1 MKKINL
7 AIALGATCAG
17 CDVAILDLNEKILE
31 VFDLVEFKFWP
42 TAMDFKL
49 DDLKK
54 LKDKEVD
61 VGIYHGSIRTT
72 EDAEI
77 AKILRQKSKVVV
89 AFGACANFGG
99 IPSLANMPFEQDMFD
114 LVYKDVPSM
123 DNPDGTVPQTSV
135 TIDGTE
141 LTLPGMRDYAD
152 TLESVIDVDYFVP
165 GCPPMVP
172 LIEQVVEVLKVFAS
186 TGELPPKGAVIA
198 GTKTL
203 CDECGR
209 TKPET
214 ISFKKFISPQEV
226 ESIDPDLCLL
236 PQGIICLGPATRAG
250 CDGLCTKMNVGCR
263 GCLGPTDKVKDHGL
277 KMISALTS
285 LIDVDEEEI
294 MTEAELEKAV
304 EKIVDPLGT
313 FYRFTYGKSL
323 IYDLHSEE
331 ELK

>member
-42 TAMDFKL
+42 TAMDFKI

-54 LKDKEVD
+54 LKDGEVD
-61 VGIYHGSIRTT
+61 IGIYHGAIRTT

-77 AKILRQKSKVVV
+77 AEILRKKSKKIVS
-89 AFGACANFGG
+89 FGACANFGG
-99 IPSLANMPFEQDMFD
+99 IPSLSNMPFEQDMFD

-123 DNPDGTVPQTSV
+123 DNPEGTVPQTSV
-135 TIDGTE
+135 TIDGTK
-141 LTLPGMRDYAD
+141 LTLPGMRDHAD
-152 TLESVIDVDYFVP
+152 TLESIIDVDYYVP

-172 LIEQVVEVLKVFAS
+172 LIEQLVGVLKVFAT
-186 TGELPPKGAVIA
+186 TGELPPKGTVIA
-198 GTKTL
+198 DTKTL
-203 CDECGR
+203 CEECGR

-226 ESIDPDLCLL
+226 DTIDPDLCLI
-236 PQGIICLGPATRAG
+236 PQGIICMGPATRAG
-250 CDGLCTKMNVGCR
+250 CDALCPKMNVGCR

-285 LIDVDEEEI
+285 LLDVDEEEV
-294 MTEAELEKAV
+294 MTEQELEKSV
-304 EKIVDPLGT
+304 DKIIDPLGT
-313 FYRFTYGKSL
+313 FYRFTYGQSL
-323 IYDLHSEE
+323 IYKLHSEE
-331 ELK
+331 EIK

>member
-1 MKKINL
+1 MKKINI

-61 VGIYHGSIRTT
+61 VGLYHGSIRTT

-77 AKILRQKSKVVV
+77 AQILRKKSKVIV
-89 AFGACANFGG
+89 AFGACSNFGG
-99 IPSLANMPFEQDMFD
+99 IPSLANMPFEDNMFD
-114 LVYKDVPSM
+114 LVYKNVPSM
-123 DNPDGTVPQTSV
+123 ENPENTVPLTS
-135 TIDGTE
+135 IKMDDFE
-141 LTLPGMRDYAD
+141 LTLPGIRENAD
-152 TLESVIDVDYFVP
+152 ALEEVIDVDYFVP

-172 LIEQVVEVLKVFAS
+172 LIEQLVEVLKVFAT
-186 TGELPPKGAVIA
+186 TGELPPKGTVIA
-198 GTKTL
+198 SSKTL
-203 CDECGR
+203 CEECGR
-209 TKPET
+209 TKPDD
-214 ISFKKFISPQEV
+214 ISFESFVSPQEV
-226 ESIDPDLCLL
+226 EEIDPDLCLL
-236 PQGIICLGPATRAG
+236 PQGILCMGPATRAG
-250 CDGLCTKMNVGCR
+250 CGALCTKMNVGCR

-285 LIDVDEEEI
+285 LLEVDKEEE
-294 MTEAELEKAV
+294 MTEEELSKIV
-304 EKIVDPLGT
+304 EKIPDPLGS

-323 IYDLHSEE
+323 VYKLHSEE
-331 ELK
+331 EMK

>member
-1 MKKINL
+1 MKKINV

-61 VGIYHGSIRTT
+61 VGLYHGSIRTT

-77 AKILRQKSKVVV
+77 AQILRQKSKVVV
-89 AFGACANFGG
+89 AFGACSNFGG
-99 IPSLANMPFEQDMFD
+99 IPSLANMPFENNMFD

-123 DNPDGTVPQTSV
+123 ENPENTVPLTS
-135 TIDGTE
+135 IKMDDFE
-141 LTLPGMRDYAD
+141 LTLPGIRENAD
-152 TLESVIDVDYFVP
+152 ALEEVIDVDYFVP

-172 LIEQVVEVLKVFAS
+172 LIEQVVEVLKVFAA
-186 TGELPPKGAVIA
+186 TGELPPKGTVIA
-198 GTKTL
+198 GSKTL
-203 CDECGR
+203 CEECGR
-209 TKPET
+209 TKPEN
-214 ISFKKFISPQEV
+214 ISFESFVSPQEV
-226 ESIDPDLCLL
+226 EEIDPDLCLL
-236 PQGIICLGPATRAG
+236 PQGILCMGPATRAG
-250 CDGLCTKMNVGCR
+250 CDALCTKMNVGCR

-285 LIDVDEEEI
+285 LLEVDKEEE
-294 MTEAELEKAV
+294 MTEEELS
-304 EKIVDPLGT
+304 KIVDRIPDPLGS

-323 IYDLHSEE
+323 IYKLHPEE
-331 ELK
+331 EMK